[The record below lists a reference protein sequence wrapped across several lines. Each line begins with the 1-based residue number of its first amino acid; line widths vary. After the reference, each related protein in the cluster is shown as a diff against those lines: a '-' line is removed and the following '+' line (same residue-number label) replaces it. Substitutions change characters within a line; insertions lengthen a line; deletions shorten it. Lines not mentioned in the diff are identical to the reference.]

1 LGAIDLVMPGWK
13 ILCDFDGT
21 IVAND
26 VTDYLLERF
35 AAAAWRDLE
44 RDWEQGLIGGR
55 ECMQGQIALIE
66 ATPAA
71 LDEAIAAMAVD
82 AGFPGFVALARR
94 LGIPLTIVSDGLD
107 RVIKDVLRRAN
118 LPEIDTR
125 SSRLE
130 FRAGRW
136 RLDFPYAGKDGC
148 LSAACTCKCAIAR
161 GDARRTLLIG
171 DGRSDFC
178 VADMADFVFAKHK
191 LLSYCEATQIPHE
204 AFADFTDA
212 QRLLEELVAR
222 TAVAPVAANANG

>member
-1 LGAIDLVMPGWK
+1 MPDWK

-35 AAAAWRDLE
+35 ASAGWRKLE
-44 RDWEQGLIGGR
+44 RDWEQGLIGAR
-55 ECMQGQIALIE
+55 ECMQGQVALIE

-71 LDEAIAAMAVD
+71 LDEAIAAMVVD
-82 AGFPGFVALARR
+82 PGFPGFVALARR
-94 LGIPLTIVSDGLD
+94 MAIPLTIVSDGLD
-107 RVIKDVLRRAN
+107 RVIRDVLRRAGF
-118 LPEIDTR
+118 PDIQTM

-136 RLDFPYAGKDGC
+136 RLDFPYAGKDDC

-161 GDARRTLLIG
+161 RDPRRTLLIG

-178 VADMADFVFAKHK
+178 LADMADFVFAKHK
-191 LLSYCEATQIPHE
+191 LLSYCEATQIPHA

-212 QRLLEELVAR
+212 QRLLKELVAR
-222 TAVAPVAANANG
+222 TAVIPAAEEVANTNG